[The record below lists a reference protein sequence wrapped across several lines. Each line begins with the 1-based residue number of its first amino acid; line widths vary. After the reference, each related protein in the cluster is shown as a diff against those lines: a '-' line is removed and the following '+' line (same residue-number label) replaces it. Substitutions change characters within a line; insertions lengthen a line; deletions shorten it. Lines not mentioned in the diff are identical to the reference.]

1 MSLPF
6 VFFHISTLY
15 LAVTNANT
23 KLVCIGI
30 TSNPCKILTKANLQ
44 AFLAAFRLSFEL
56 MRAFYQPELITVSV
70 SSIPLIS
77 LNILL
82 MTEIVGEIELTR
94 TFWWTS
100 FFAC

>member
-1 MSLPF
+1 MTLPF

-30 TSNPCKILTKANLQ
+30 TSDPCKILTKTNPQ
-44 AFLAAFRLSFEL
+44 ALLTVFRLSFGL
-56 MRAFYQPELITVSV
+56 IRAFYQLELIAVWV

-77 LNILL
+77 PNILL
-82 MTEIVGEIELTR
+82 MIEIVGEIEFTR
-94 TFWWTS
+94 IF
-100 FFAC
+100 